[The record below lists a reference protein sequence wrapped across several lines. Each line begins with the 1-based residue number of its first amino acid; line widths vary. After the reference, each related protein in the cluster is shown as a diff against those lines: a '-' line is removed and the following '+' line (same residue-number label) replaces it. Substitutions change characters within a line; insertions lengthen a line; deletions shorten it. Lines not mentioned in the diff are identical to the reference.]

1 MLNQIVQFIIENKF
15 TLLIPIL
22 FATVLLLLDTFSNR
36 NRLSIVGLILF
47 ALALAGFIVI
57 IIKDIK
63 ILKIDLALFVAA
75 VALLSFFYNSGTYAK
90 ASYRYNK
97 IASLIIALPSNVESQ
112 IYMYLDTRSRLLIYT
127 RQFYALFA
135 DFNMDKKNWH
145 KYLSHVVINNSE
157 YNYKQFLKYLSAT
170 EEQNYKIEFVFNN
183 EYIVPVQLNKQKVT
197 DSGKLLGY
205 VMINQVLT
213 LSEIYKETVNN
224 EYRKRQHIYLDLLGE
239 PIMYYDFVRN
249 RYILNSLMCRLLGI
263 EENELPIAVFEQL
276 MHEEDKKALAERQ
289 VHSDRVERRVYR
301 LRTINGY
308 DWFEESAVEFEN
320 RQYVVLYRTDF
331 STVKLDYYNYVNLID
346 DLKAREDFNFI
357 LIMIAIRDIPE
368 ITEKAGKDG
377 CEIVVS
383 KYFRNLASY
392 TGETRRI
399 YKVGQ
404 IEYALV
410 MDDGDK
416 FDLIVRDL
424 ENGTSG
430 YLGDEIN
437 LNEARYILRNA
448 VGIVK
453 SQTVVVQTAESVV
466 KAGFDALNLASDEK
480 YMKRYSVYQA
490 KKPVEDPS
498 HFNIDLSDDFLDKL
512 LKE

>member
-1 MLNQIVQFIIENKF
+1 
-15 TLLIPIL
+15 
-22 FATVLLLLDTFSNR
+22 
-36 NRLSIVGLILF
+36 
-47 ALALAGFIVI
+47 
-57 IIKDIK
+57 
-63 ILKIDLALFVAA
+63 
-75 VALLSFFYNSGTYAK
+75 
-90 ASYRYNK
+90 
-97 IASLIIALPSNVESQ
+97 
-112 IYMYLDTRSRLLIYT
+112 
-127 RQFYALFA
+127 
-135 DFNMDKKNWH
+135 
-145 KYLSHVVINNSE
+145 
-157 YNYKQFLKYLSAT
+157 
-170 EEQNYKIEFVFNN
+170 
-183 EYIVPVQLNKQKVT
+183 
-197 DSGKLLGY
+197 
-205 VMINQVLT
+205 
-213 LSEIYKETVNN
+213 
-224 EYRKRQHIYLDLLGE
+224 
-239 PIMYYDFVRN
+239 MYYDFVRN

-410 MDDGDK
+410 MDDGDM

-498 HFNIDLSDDFLDKL
+498 HFDIDLSDDFLDKL